1 MSINQNLSRTHP
13 GPVSIN
19 KNLSKTHPGPVSINR
34 NVCRTPPGSRN
45 SGVFFHE
52 NLNWQHSDRQSI
64 FFNKNSCNPSFYV
77 IFSSKLNNYK
87 KIMYQCMSIY
97 IVTLFSIFIH
107 QRSAA
112 DRRPALHS
120 SYARKTPSK
129 YR

>member
-1 MSINQNLSRTHP
+1 MCAELLQAPETLF
-13 GPVSIN
+13 
-19 KNLSKTHPGPVSINR
+19 
-34 NVCRTPPGSRN
+34 
-45 SGVFFHE
+45 FFHE
-52 NLNWQHSDRQSI
+52 NLNWQHCDRQSI
-64 FFNKNSCNPSFYV
+64 FFNKNSCNRSFYV

-97 IVTLFSIFIH
+97 IVTLLSIFIH